1 MYTDLCLMFDV
12 FHRDG
17 GEVLPGVVAL
27 SLEMFKARLDG
38 ALGNLVK
45 RIISYLVTLP
55 AARVVANMTV
65 EVPSN
70 PSHTMIL

>member
-45 RIISYLVTLP
+45 PYYVSIDMALWCHAMIHIIIIIISFSLC
-55 AARVVANMTV
+55 
-65 EVPSN
+65 
-70 PSHTMIL
+70 